1 MKNKGKNKVIKLT
14 LLMTMLFAL
23 LVPVAMNAIV
33 IKTGTPFAIL
43 VTENKKGTRMRLQ
56 SKVKTFPDGV
66 YGYCLNY
73 NLPTPG
79 SGTDIPVIGEYAN
92 KNVWKTIKYGYPN
105 TKFYNTGDTTK
116 DEKLNFY
123 VTQIVVWSFVE
134 GWDDARIDGMTKA
147 WKGGVDIIDTDINV
161 LKNHIKNLRAK
172 VIKDTE
178 AVTPSVSFSPKTVNV
193 VGKPGENAKTELI
206 TVTGKHLVG
215 NATVSLVDAPQG
227 TQIKAENGNPIS
239 SVPIGGKFYIEIPNA
254 SSNGTL
260 KFKLS
265 GNGQTFKGIRYE
277 GGQGNQDII
286 RYEPVSIP
294 IPAGEEGVV
303 TWQNKPGTGKAQIKK
318 VLEDTGRVIENVT
331 FDIMKG
337 NSKVTTVTTDKNG
350 LADLELPIGDYT
362 AVEKSAP
369 PQYVVDPSPHPF
381 KITGQEGQ
389 VVELVIKNKPV
400 RARVLIMKVDSETR
414 EPLPGAKFTLSQ
426 NGEVKYEVVTGSSG
440 RGEIENVK
448 YGTYDITEVQAPEG
462 YLINTEKKQITIDT
476 KDNGKTIEISAP
488 NQVIKGKIQIV
499 KIDANDEEK
508 PIEGAVFELY
518 KVSDLNKPLAKLTT
532 DKDGFA
538 YTEELRYG
546 DYVLKEVDAPED
558 YYISDKLYP
567 VSIRENGKVVVQ
579 YIVNKPVEFRLQVL
593 KVDGETQKPLE
604 GAHFQIHQD
613 GKPVEFTYQAGSQ
626 IVKETTFI
634 SDKNGLILLPTE
646 LRAGKYQLVEVK
658 PPVGYKPI
666 DPIDFEIT
674 RDTKFDRDEL
684 GPIFKIE
691 VKNDSI
697 KGNVE
702 LIKVDANDSN
712 KKLEGVKFELYKTN
726 KIPDTAG
733 SGDVNKDEAVKPD
746 DSSKDENM
754 VEKIVKG
761 VKRLFVK
768 DLNAKSLSSALV
780 TMEDT
785 KSLSQGLLP
794 RAGEGQSTEN
804 NDNQEPPTNG
814 GDAQTPPTGDTSKPN
829 EDSSK
834 PEGEDASKPN
844 EDSSKPNEDDSKP
857 NEDASKPVKEWSE
870 NLLTEEQKPLEN
882 GDQLIGIYKTDANGS
897 IRVNDLK
904 FGNYYFKE
912 VETVEGY
919 VLADKPIPF
928 QITEDGKKVEV
939 TATNKPITG
948 KVEITKTDVST
959 GESLP
964 DTGIKIYM
972 EDKKTVVFEGRTDSN
987 GKVTFGPLEYG
998 KYFFQE
1004 FDAPEG
1010 YVIDETLFPF
1020 EIKED
1025 GEIVKCKMTNKRITG
1040 QLEITKVD
1048 VSDGKLLPNTTFAI
1062 YDESG
1067 KKVVVKGKTDSNGI
1081 AKFKLDYGKYYYQEI
1096 EAPEGYMI
1104 DQTKF
1109 PFEIKTDGEIIK
1121 CKMTNTKLPK
1131 TGTVPVN
1138 TLATMLPVAV
1148 IGLSGAFVLTRK
1160 N

>member
-1 MKNKGKNKVIKLT
+1 MKNKGKNKVIRLT

-43 VTENKKGTRMRLQ
+43 VTENKKGKRMRLQ

-193 VGKPGENAKTELI
+193 VGKPGENAKTGLI
-206 TVTGKHLVG
+206 TVTGKNLAG
-215 NATVSLVDAPQG
+215 NATISLVDAPKG
-227 TQIKAENGNPIS
+227 AQIKGENGNPIS
-239 SVPIGGKFYIEIPNA
+239 SIPIGGKFFIEIPNA
-254 SSNGTL
+254 APSGTL

-265 GNGQTFKGIRYE
+265 GNGQTFKGIKYE
-277 GGQGNQDII
+277 GGQGNQDIV

-294 IPAGEEGVV
+294 IPAGATGVV
-303 TWQNKPGTGKAQIKK
+303 TWQNKPGTGKAEILK
-318 VLEDTGRVIENVT
+318 IEAGTAKPIAGVT

-337 NSKVTTVTTDKNG
+337 AAKVTTVTTNDQGKAS
-350 LADLELPIGDYT
+350 LDLPIGDYT

-369 PQYVVDPSPHPF
+369 PQYVVDPTPHPF
-381 KITGQEGQ
+381 TITGKADKIP
-389 VVELVIKNKPV
+389 VV
-400 RARVLIMKVDSETR
+400 RVENTIVKGTIRILKTDKETG
-414 EPLPGAKFTLSQ
+414 EKLPGAKFTLSQ
-426 NGEVKYEVVTGSSG
+426 NGQVKHEVTTGNDGVANIDNVVF
-440 RGEIENVK
+440 
-448 YGTYDITEVQAPEG
+448 GTYTVEEVEAPEG
-462 YLINTEKKQITIDT
+462 YLRSEIKQDVTINKPNQR
-476 KDNGKTIEISAP
+476 IEVSAP

-538 YTEELRYG
+538 YTEDLRYG
-546 DYVLKEVDAPED
+546 DYVLKEVDAPGD

-634 SDKNGLILLPTE
+634 SDKDGLILLPTE

-658 PPVGYKPI
+658 PPAGYKPI

-733 SGDVNKDEAVKPD
+733 SGDVNKDEAVKPG
-746 DSSKDENM
+746 DSSKDGNM

-768 DLNAKSLSSALV
+768 DLNAKPLSSALV

-804 NDNQEPPTNG
+804 NDNQQPPTNG
-814 GDAQTPPTGDTSKPN
+814 GDTQTPPTGDTSKPN

-834 PEGEDASKPN
+834 PEGEDASKSN
-844 EDSSKPNEDDSKP
+844 EDSSKPNEEDSKP
-857 NEDASKPVKEWSE
+857 DQDTSKPVKEWSE

-897 IRVNDLK
+897 IRINNLK

-1025 GEIVKCKMTNKRITG
+1025 GEIVKCKMTNKKITG

-1067 KKVVVKGKTDSNGI
+1067 KEVVVKGKTDSNGI

-1131 TGTVPVN
+1131 TGTVPIN
-1138 TLATMLPVAV
+1138 TLATMIPVAV

-1160 N
+1160 K